1 MPSRLTES
9 VKNMIREIIRDE
21 SFLSIPSEPATVDDL
36 EIGADLLD
44 TLRAHRDSCVGLA
57 ANMIGVRKCVIAV
70 ADEGEEYVMYNPQI
84 IKKTGAYDTKEGCL
98 SLDGERPTKRYKT
111 IRLRYYDAQFRR
123 RSGFFEGW
131 IAQII
136 QHEIDHC
143 LGIII

>member
-1 MPSRLTES
+1 M
-9 VKNMIREIIRDE
+9 MIREIIRDE
-21 SFLSIPSEPATVDDL
+21 SFLAIPSAPATADDL

-44 TLRAHRDSCVGLA
+44 TLRAHKDACVGLA
-57 ANMIGVRKCVIAV
+57 ANMIGIRKGIIAV
-70 ADEGEEYVMYNPQI
+70 ADEGVEYVMYNPQI
-84 IKKTGAYDTKEGCL
+84 IKKSGAYDAKEGCL
-98 SLDGERPTKRYKT
+98 SLSGERKTKRYKT

-143 LGIII
+143 MGIII